1 MYVNIIPGLFTS
13 AGDAGDFGDVNG
25 EDADNDGLLGVLGVI
40 ERSNEFVE
48 RGECDEHAVSGPG
61 DVEDGDC

>member
-25 EDADNDGLLGVLGVI
+25 KDADKDGLLGVWGVI

-48 RGECDEHAVSGPG
+48 RDELEVDEVSGPG
-61 DVEDGDC
+61 DFEDGDC